1 MHLSP
6 LIRWLAIEK
15 IASPQSIINSRT
27 AENSAFVY
35 VVRFFISSVAVEN
48 ILRQTLES
56 TPNCMNF
63 HDKVALVTGAGSGI
77 GEAAALALAAGGA
90 NVAALDL
97 LPERAAAIVTQI
109 ENAGGTAFALSANV
123 ADATQMAAAIQ
134 QAAEQWGRLDLVVAN
149 AGINGVWAPIE
160 EITPEEWDTTLNVN
174 LKGTF
179 LTVKYAAPYLKKAGG
194 AIVVIASVNGTRVFS
209 NTGATAYSCAKA
221 GQVAFTKM
229 MAPELAPHRVRIN
242 AICPGSVV
250 TNIRENTHLRNVQS
264 IRHPVTFPNGNI
276 PLTGGERGT
285 PEQVAQLITFL
296 LSEHASHITG
306 TEMWIDG
313 AQSLVMG

>member
-1 MHLSP
+1 
-6 LIRWLAIEK
+6 
-15 IASPQSIINSRT
+15 
-27 AENSAFVY
+27 
-35 VVRFFISSVAVEN
+35 
-48 ILRQTLES
+48 
-56 TPNCMNF
+56 MNF
-63 HDKVALVTGAGSGI
+63 TDKVAHVTGAGSGI
-77 GEAAALALAAGGA
+77 GRATAHALALGGA
-90 NVAALDL
+90 KVAVLEL
-97 LPERAAAIVTQI
+97 RQERAAAVAAEIVQ
-109 ENAGGTAFALSANV
+109 AGGEALAITADV
-123 ADATQMAAAIQ
+123 ADAAAME
-134 QAAEQWGRLDLVVAN
+134 AALGQIGAHWRQLDLVVAN

-221 GQVAFTKM
+221 AQVAFTKM

-242 AICPGSVV
+242 AICPGGVV

-296 LSEHASHITG
+296 LSDHASHITG
-306 TEMWIDG
+306 TELWIDG